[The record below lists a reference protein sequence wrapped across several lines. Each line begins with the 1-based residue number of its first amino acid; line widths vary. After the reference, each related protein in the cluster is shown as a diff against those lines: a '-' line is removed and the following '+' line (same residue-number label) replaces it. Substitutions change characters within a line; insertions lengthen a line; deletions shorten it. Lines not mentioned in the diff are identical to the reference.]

1 MIHKVLI
8 KELTP
13 GMHVVDVGV
22 DPREFPHVFAKEG
35 LITSEEDVAAALR
48 QGYREA
54 FVDDVKSLVPIN
66 VTSLWSDLFAS
77 SAQTSAET
85 DAELDEHVRESLSQA
100 VATYSSSIKSVKN
113 IFASLL
119 SGETLPLDSVYQ
131 TVGQVVKSITSKAPV
146 FAAVAKLQNLDDYTF
161 VHCVNVSVMA
171 AMFANHLELDPEIVY
186 QAALAGLLH
195 DIGKTQVPSEIL
207 FAARRLTDD
216 EFVIMRKHAEYGY
229 DLLKATHG
237 LPKNVM
243 LGIREHHERFDG
255 TGYPDRKSDANISPL
270 GRILS
275 IVDVYDALSSKRVY
289 KSAITP
295 HTSVSF
301 LYSQRGEAFTPS
313 LVERFI
319 QCVGIY
325 PAGSIVRLSTG
336 EIGVVYYNTPNMPLL
351 PVVGVVLTADEKRRP
366 LKIINLSTKSG
377 IKIESGLDPHKL
389 PMPIEHVLAACQMI
403 APRLSA

>member
-54 FVDDVKSLVPIN
+54 FVDDVKSLVPVN
-66 VTSLWSDLFAS
+66 VTSMWSDLFAS
-77 SAQTSAET
+77 SVQTSAET
-85 DAELDEHVRESLSQA
+85 DTELDQHVRESLSQA

-207 FAARRLTDD
+207 FAARCLTDD

-229 DLLKATHG
+229 DMLKATHG

-403 APRLSA
+403 APRLRA